1 MARRLLRNTKTGVVF
16 AYNPMMA
23 EQPNMEEF
31 TEIEATSVEVEAAP
45 VEIEKAAPK
54 KKAAKKKA
62 AKKKAAKKKAA
73 KKKAAPEVA
82 PLEADADLMASLG
95 ALDDLDS

>member
-62 AKKKAAKKKAA
+62 AKKKAA
-73 KKKAAPEVA
+73 PEVA

>member
-1 MARRLLRNTKTGVVF
+1 MARRLLRNTQTGVVF

-23 EQPNMEEF
+23 QQPNMEEF
-31 TEIEATSVEVEAAP
+31 TEIEATA
-45 VEIEKAAPK
+45 EKTAPK
-54 KKAAKKKA
+54 RVAKKKA
-62 AKKKAAKKKAA
+62 AKKKAVKQIE
-73 KKKAAPEVA
+73 APEVA

>member
-31 TEIEATSVEVEAAP
+31 TEIEATSVEVEKTAP
-45 VEIEKAAPK
+45 
-54 KKAAKKKA
+54 
-62 AKKKAAKKKAA
+62 KKKAAKKKAA

>member
-31 TEIEATSVEVEAAP
+31 TEIEATSVEVE
-45 VEIEKAAPK
+45 KTAPK

-62 AKKKAAKKKAA
+62 AKKKT
-73 KKKAAPEVA
+73 APEVA